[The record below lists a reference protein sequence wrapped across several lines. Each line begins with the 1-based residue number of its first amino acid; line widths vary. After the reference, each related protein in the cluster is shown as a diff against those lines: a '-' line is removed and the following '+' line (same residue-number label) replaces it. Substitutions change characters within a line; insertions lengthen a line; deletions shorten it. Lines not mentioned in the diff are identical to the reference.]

1 VSPRTYRSGQ
11 RSSATKETRSRI
23 VEAAR
28 TLLSRAGG
36 DTFTIDAVAELAD
49 VARMTI
55 YHQFGSKPGLIAAVS
70 DDLASRGGIGRL
82 PEAFMAPDPMAGL
95 EILVQVF
102 IHLWESERLVVRRL
116 RALSA
121 LDPDFTDHED
131 RNQRRRHA
139 ITVLLRRLSPPPGD
153 LDDKAD
159 LLTALTSFE
168 SYETLAAGGRDAET
182 AARLISATIRRLLD
196 QGRTRHKS
204 ESSAGPK
211 PGQLP
216 KSLASKPADEQ
227 RYKLRNL

>member
-1 VSPRTYRSGQ
+1 VSPRSYQSEQ

-23 VEAAR
+23 LEAAR
-28 TLLSRAGG
+28 ALLSRAGSAPL
-36 DTFTIDAVAELAD
+36 TIDAVAERAD

-55 YHQFGSKPGLIAAVS
+55 YHQFGSKPGLIAALS

-102 IHLWESERLVVRRL
+102 MHLWESERLIVQRL

-121 LDPDFTDHED
+121 LDPDFSDHED

-139 ITVLLRRLSPPPGD
+139 ISVLLRRLMPPPAD

-159 LLTALTSFE
+159 LLTAMTSFE
-168 SYETLAAGGRDAET
+168 TYETLAVGGRDADA
-182 AARLISATIRRLLD
+182 AARLISAAIRRLLD
-196 QGRTRHKS
+196 
-204 ESSAGPK
+204 
-211 PGQLP
+211 
-216 KSLASKPADEQ
+216 
-227 RYKLRNL
+227 